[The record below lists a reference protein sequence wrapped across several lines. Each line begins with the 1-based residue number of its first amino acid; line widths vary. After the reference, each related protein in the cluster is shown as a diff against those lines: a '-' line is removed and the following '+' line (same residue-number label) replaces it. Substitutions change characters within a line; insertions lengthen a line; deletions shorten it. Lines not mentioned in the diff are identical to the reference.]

1 MNDPRP
7 LPTPAAESAAALPAT
22 LAAEMLEQSLLVA
35 PTFDLRDVGAQL
47 LSPLLRSTG
56 AKRASLML
64 VNPETG
70 RLRIVAGVGIP
81 ADLIGRDTQWRP
93 NSISEWVYRKRRGL
107 VLNGEVKN
115 DSFTGSS
122 ETVIESAICVPL
134 ETDHG
139 VLGVLNLARTAPAPV
154 FSEPEMQA
162 LRDILPPV
170 AAAIERAAQMARAE
184 QLAAQLEG
192 ASGLGSHAL
201 LQPGAHESRQYEFGY
216 ARRASA
222 LEGGDTCE
230 RLPLANGSHA
240 LFAADVSGEG
250 VDAVVTAAYTLGLF
264 VGAAALERDPAALAT
279 RLNGELFQRLGG
291 DSTVTGWFAALSPAG
306 QLTSCNAGYPAP
318 LWVPSDDSA
327 VVRLATG
334 GPALGSAAFAKWDE
348 EHVRLLAGD
357 IVVAVS
363 DGVLLAQNVTG
374 QPFGDERLIETVTEC
389 RRQPLE
395 RLVHDVLEHVIAWTG
410 RERPTDDLSVLAVR
424 YRPEV

>member
-7 LPTPAAESAAALPAT
+7 QPPPDIEAVTLPAT
-22 LAAEMLEQSLLVA
+22 LAAELLEQSLLVA

-47 LSPLLRSTG
+47 LAPLLRSTG

-81 ADLIGRDTQWRP
+81 ADLLGRDTQWRP

-115 DSFTGSS
+115 DSFTGSA

-134 ETDHG
+134 EVDHA
-139 VLGVLNLARTAPAPV
+139 VIGVLNLARTAPAPV
-154 FSEPEMQA
+154 FSDAEMQA
-162 LRDILPPV
+162 LSEILPPV
-170 AAAIERAAQMARAE
+170 ATAIERASHIARAE
-184 QLAAQLEG
+184 QLAAQLQG

-230 RLPLANGSHA
+230 RLPHANGSHA
-240 LFAADVSGEG
+240 LCAVDVDGEG
-250 VDAVVTAAYTLGLF
+250 VDAVVTAAYALGLF
-264 VGAAALERDPAALAT
+264 VGTAALERDPAALAT
-279 RLNGELFQRLGG
+279 RLNGELFQRLNGRT
-291 DSTVTGWFAALSPAG
+291 SVAAWFAMLSPAG

-318 LWVPSDDSA
+318 LWVPSDDSP
-327 VVRLATG
+327 VVRLASG
-334 GPALGSAAFAKWDE
+334 GPALGSAAFAKWEE

-374 QPFGDERLIETVTEC
+374 QPFGDERLIEAVTEC
-389 RRQPLE
+389 RRQPLDQ
-395 RLVHDVLEHVIAWTG
+395 LVNEVVEHVIAWTG
-410 RERPTDDLSVLAVR
+410 RERPTDDLTVLAVR
-424 YRPEV
+424 YRPDA

>member
-7 LPTPAAESAAALPAT
+7 QPPPDTEAVTLPAT
-22 LAAEMLEQSLLVA
+22 LAAELLEQSLLVA

-47 LSPLLRSTG
+47 LAPLLRSTG

-81 ADLIGRDTQWRP
+81 ADLLGRDTQWRP

-115 DSFTGSS
+115 DSFTGSA

-134 ETDHG
+134 EVDHA
-139 VLGVLNLARTAPAPV
+139 VIGVLNLARTAPAPV
-154 FSEPEMQA
+154 FSDAEMQA
-162 LRDILPPV
+162 LSEILPPV
-170 AAAIERAAQMARAE
+170 ATAIERASHIARAE
-184 QLAAQLEG
+184 QLAAQLQG

-230 RLPLANGSHA
+230 RLPHANGSHA
-240 LFAADVSGEG
+240 LCAVDVDGEG
-250 VDAVVTAAYTLGLF
+250 VDAVVTAAYALGLF
-264 VGAAALERDPAALAT
+264 VGTAALERDPAALAT
-279 RLNGELFQRLGG
+279 RLNGELFQRLNGRT
-291 DSTVTGWFAALSPAG
+291 SVAAWFAMLSPAG

-318 LWVPSDDSA
+318 LWVPSDDSP
-327 VVRLATG
+327 VVRLASG
-334 GPALGSAAFAKWDE
+334 GPALGSAAFAKWEE

-374 QPFGDERLIETVTEC
+374 QPFGDERLIEAVTEC
-389 RRQPLE
+389 RRQPLDQ
-395 RLVHDVLEHVIAWTG
+395 LVNEVVEHVIAWTG
-410 RERPTDDLSVLAVR
+410 RERPTDDLTVLAVR
-424 YRPEV
+424 YRPDA